1 MAQGCDH
8 QPKACRTRADKM
20 KLSVELVKMYLYLKY
35 MHVLGHAT
43 WFSDVQV
50 LVSNFELNNQD
61 NINIDLLKLE
71 NSHIRNTIRQR
82 FEKCWQENVEN
93 VQTSPKLRTYKLFKK
108 TLEFEPYLHI
118 TNS

>member
-1 MAQGCDH
+1 
-8 QPKACRTRADKM
+8 
-20 KLSVELVKMYLYLKY
+20 MYLYLKH

-71 NSHIRNTIRQR
+71 NSHIRNTIQQR
-82 FEKCWQENVEN
+82 FEKCLQENVEN

-108 TLEFEPYLHI
+108 TLELEPYLHI
-118 TNS
+118 TNSKIRSAIF